1 MTKLRRITKEDYS
14 FGLGKV
20 DEDATIPI
28 QHMRGEEA
36 MNILHIM
43 EYQQEM
49 FLGGMNDE
57 LMSTSL
63 GTYTE
68 TKEQFENI
76 LNEWKKL
83 FVMVEKQEA
92 ND

>member
-1 MTKLRRITKEDYS
+1 MTNLRRITKEDYS

-43 EYQQEM
+43 EYQQE
-49 FLGGMNDE
+49 L
-57 LMSTSL
+57 SL
-63 GTYTE
+63 
-68 TKEQFENI
+68 I
-76 LNEWKKL
+76 HI
-83 FVMVEKQEA
+83 
-92 ND
+92 